1 MQIVNQNI
9 LESRISS
16 KWTRKMSLAKAF
28 TLIEL
33 LVVIAIIAILA
44 AMLLPALAK
53 AKEKARQT
61 LCVSNL
67 KQIHLSFTMWG
78 DDNNNGNYPW
88 GPGPGHEP
96 VDPLR
101 TNWVVLQPYLAN
113 PKVLTCPTDTK
124 RVTLQN
130 WGELNVAYDF
140 RTNLS
145 YMVCPDSSPSRPGAI
160 LVGDNTISTDY
171 PKNTTLAM
179 PDNPANGSMSSF
191 NRSLVIRRGWV
202 NNLRHKGVGVLAFC
216 DGSVSVTKPL
226 QLQERI
232 SDMMDKYFSDPNA
245 VVRFMLPQYNPI
257 PF

>member
-1 MQIVNQNI
+1 MA
-9 LESRISS
+9 R
-16 KWTRKMSLAKAF
+16 AF

-44 AMLLPALAK
+44 ALLLPALAK
-53 AKEKARQT
+53 AKEKARRT
-61 LCVSNL
+61 ICVSNQ

-88 GPGPGHEP
+88 GSGPGQAP

-113 PKVLTCPTDTK
+113 PKVLTCPADTK
-124 RVTLQN
+124 RVVLMN
-130 WGELNVAYDF
+130 WDQLSVAYDF

-145 YMVCPDSSPSRPGAI
+145 YMVCPDSSPLRPEAI
-160 LVGDNTISTDY
+160 LLGDNVISTDY

-179 PDNPANGSMSSF
+179 PDIPANGSMSSF
-191 NRSLVIRRGWV
+191 NRSLIIRRGWM
-202 NNLRHKGVGVLAFC
+202 NNLRHNGVGILTYC
-216 DGSVSVTKPL
+216 DGSVSAAKPL

-232 SDMMDKYFSDPNA
+232 SNMMDRYLPGANTT
-245 VVRFMLPQYNPI
+245 VRFMLPQYAAI